1 MKRILINAI
10 TIKMGGGMVV
20 LLNLIHQMSVLNANI
35 QWIVLVD
42 SSIHQKLS
50 VNSNVTLMSFSWLK
64 KSPLHF
70 LGWHEWL
77 LPSLISRLKIDL
89 FFSKTN
95 TLPLRKLACPTLLL
109 IHNAGH
115 FSKVFNQLFLKNKG
129 LLHFCIWWM
138 KSLRVIMSVKK
149 ATVITV
155 QTQALAD
162 AISLRCKRPLE
173 KIMTIPHGPGLA
185 KGEMAIRKWR
195 SSKPWRI
202 GYITMLGIQKNF
214 ETLFLALKKLK
225 ESGQD
230 FTLVLTLNVNDPT
243 YASVK
248 AWLVKYNL
256 EGFIENHGEL
266 NHDKV
271 RDLYQ
276 SLDVFVYPS
285 LCESFGFTLVEA
297 MYYGLPII
305 AAETT
310 SNVEILG
317 EKGLFFKVTDSDGLA
332 KHFIELKDNAE
343 LYTELSKHS
352 LQRSQLFTW
361 EKTAIGLLSVMHRLM
376 D

>member
-1 MKRILINAI
+1 MKKILINAI
-10 TIKMGGGMVV
+10 TIKMGGGVVV
-20 LLNLIHQMSVLNANI
+20 LQNLIHQMSLLNANI

-42 SSIHQKLS
+42 SSIHEKLIVS
-50 VNSNVTLMSFSWLK
+50 ANVKLMSFSWIK
-64 KSPLHF
+64 KSPIHF
-70 LGWHEWL
+70 LFWHEWL
-77 LPSLISRLKIDL
+77 LPSLISRLEIDL
-89 FFSKTN
+89 FFSQTN
-95 TLPLRKLACPTLLL
+95 TLPLRKLACPSLLL

-115 FSKVFNQLFLKNKG
+115 FSKVFNQLFLKKKG
-129 LLHFCIWWM
+129 LFSYCIWWI
-138 KSLRVIMSVKK
+138 KSLRVFMSAKK
-149 ATVITV
+149 ANVVTV

-162 AISLRCKRPLE
+162 AIALQCKLPIE
-173 KIMTIPHGPGLA
+173 KIETIPHGPGLA
-185 KGEMAIRKWR
+185 KGEVNIKEWR

-214 ETLFLALKKLK
+214 ETLILALKKLK
-225 ESGQD
+225 ETGHG

-243 YASVK
+243 YSSVK
-248 AWLVKYNL
+248 ELLVKYSL
-256 EGFIENHGEL
+256 ENSIENHGEI

-317 EKGLFFKVTDSDGLA
+317 SKGLFFKAADSDSLV
-332 KHFIELKDNAE
+332 KHLLELNDNAE

-361 EKTAIGLLSVMHRLM
+361 EKTAIDLLNVIHKII